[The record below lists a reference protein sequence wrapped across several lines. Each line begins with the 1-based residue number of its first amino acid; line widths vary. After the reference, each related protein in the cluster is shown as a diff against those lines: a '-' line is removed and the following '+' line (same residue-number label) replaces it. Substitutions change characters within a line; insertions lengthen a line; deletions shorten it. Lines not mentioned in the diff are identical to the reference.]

1 MKVILAGYNIDSS
14 LINSLHNNTATPEVI
29 SAAYARISRSTK
41 SADALRME
49 ALKEIDK
56 ARSSNSR
63 IIFEM
68 GHASVAEHAV
78 FNIDIVGIS
87 RYLTE
92 LVQRS
97 RLASFTEKSQRYVTF
112 SRDYIIPPELSKYP
126 KLKKAFKEKI
136 DPLFDEY
143 ENSYKLILGHYQKSL
158 PRLANRD
165 REALAKEDARYILP
179 LATKTQMG
187 LTINARSLETL
198 LRRLAK
204 SPLQEAQ
211 ELKDELIA
219 AVEPITPS
227 LIRHVE
233 PDGFSGEVNLEKVG
247 FTGFMQQEL
256 PWVEALDMET
266 KLRLVHKPHNPD
278 DAVLAAIIYQQGE
291 LNYETNLETVSKLP
305 KVIKRQLWNQVF
317 ANLKPWHKLPRAFEM
332 AEFGFEITMSESC
345 WAQFKRHRF
354 CTALRKGSAP
364 STPKFPDIIKQIRH
378 GKRWETLC
386 EAAHNWG
393 YNLHPQLA
401 YLAPYTRLN
410 ASVMTVYV
418 KMNLREIYHF
428 IRLRADEHAQWE
440 IREIAQEMAR
450 IIRNLAPQAA
460 AWLCGKSEFNGVT
473 GL

>member
-1 MKVILAGYNIDSS
+1 MKVLLAGYNIDSS
-14 LINSLHNNTATPEVI
+14 LINSLKSNTATPEVI

-41 SADALRME
+41 SADALRLE
-49 ALKEIDK
+49 ALGEIDK

-112 SRDYIIPPELSKYP
+112 TRDYIVPSELGTYP
-126 KLKKAFKEKI
+126 KLKKAYKASV
-136 DPLFDEY
+136 DPLFEEY
-143 ENSYKLILGHYQKSL
+143 ESSYKLLLEHYRKTIPKLGVK
-158 PRLANRD
+158 D

-204 SPLQEAQ
+204 SPLAEAQ
-211 ELKDELIA
+211 QLKDELYA
-219 AVEPITPS
+219 AVQPVTPS
-227 LIRHVE
+227 LIRHFE
-233 PDGFSGEVNLEKVG
+233 PDGFSGAVNLEKVG

-256 PWVEALDMET
+256 PWVEALDLET
-266 KLRLVHKPHNPD
+266 KLRLVHKPTNPD
-278 DAVLAAIIYQQGE
+278 DTILAAIIYQQGE
-291 LNYETNLETVSKLP
+291 LNYETNLDTVSKLP
-305 KVIKRQLWNQVF
+305 KAIKRQLWNQVF
-317 ANLKPWHKLPRAFEM
+317 THLKPWHKLPRAFEM

-354 CTALRKGSAP
+354 CTTIRKGSAP
-364 STPKFPDIIKQIRH
+364 TTPKFPDIIRQIKRT
-378 GKRWETLC
+378 GRWEVLC
-386 EAAHNWG
+386 EAAQNWG
-393 YNLHPQLA
+393 YNLHPDLNF
-401 YLAPYTRLN
+401 LAPYTRLN

-428 IRLRADEHAQWE
+428 VRLRADEHAQWE
-440 IREIAQEMAR
+440 IREIAREMVR
-450 IIRNLAPQAA
+450 IVRNLAPQAA
-460 AWLCGKSEFNGVT
+460 AWLCGKSEFNGVNS
-473 GL
+473 L